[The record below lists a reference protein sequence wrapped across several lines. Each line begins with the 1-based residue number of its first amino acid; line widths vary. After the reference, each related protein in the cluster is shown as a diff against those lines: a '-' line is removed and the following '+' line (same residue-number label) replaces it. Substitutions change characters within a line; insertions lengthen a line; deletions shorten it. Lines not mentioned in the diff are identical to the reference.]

1 MAIRKELGSKE
12 KKTILNSINA
22 PGLSP
27 SSLKKHIQFIFHDEA
42 SNKKYL
48 YNKSQEMTFFF
59 YESFFLPTL
68 MLIRSFP
75 EIQFPT
81 IQVDEGAVKFIISGA
96 DIFTQ
101 GIVNIDQEFKENS
114 ILLIL
119 NPQKSVLCIGKS
131 LLNSKLMKETAGKG
145 ILNIHYL
152 GDRIWE
158 GKI

>member
-12 KKTILNSINA
+12 KKTILDSINA

-27 SSLKKHIQFIFHDEA
+27 SSLKKQIQFIFHDEV

-48 YNKSQEMTFFF
+48 YNKNQEMTFFF

-68 MLIRSFP
+68 MFIRSFP
-75 EIQFPT
+75 EIQFPI

>member
-12 KKTILNSINA
+12 KKTILNLINA

-68 MLIRSFP
+68 MFIRSFP
-75 EIQFPT
+75 EIQFP
-81 IQVDEGAVKFIISGA
+81 I
-96 DIFTQ
+96 
-101 GIVNIDQEFKENS
+101 
-114 ILLIL
+114 
-119 NPQKSVLCIGKS
+119 
-131 LLNSKLMKETAGKG
+131 
-145 ILNIHYL
+145 
-152 GDRIWE
+152 
-158 GKI
+158 

>member
-12 KKTILNSINA
+12 KKTILDSINA

-27 SSLKKHIQFIFHDEA
+27 SSLKKQIQFIFHDEA

-48 YNKSQEMTFFF
+48 YNKNQEMTFFF

-68 MLIRSFP
+68 MFIRSFP
-75 EIQFPT
+75 EIQFPI

>member
-1 MAIRKELGSKE
+1 MSIRKELGSK
-12 KKTILNSINA
+12 KKNNILKSIKA
-22 PGLSP
+22 PGLAFNL
-27 SSLKKHIQFIFHDEA
+27 LKKNIQFILHDEA
-42 SNKKYL
+42 NNKKYL
-48 YNKSQEMTFFF
+48 FNKDKEITFFY

-68 MLIRSFP
+68 MFIRAFP
-75 EIQFPT
+75 HIDFPA
-81 IQVDEGAVKFIISGA
+81 IQVDEGAVKFVISGA

-101 GIVNIDQEFKENS
+101 GIVTFNRDFKKNS
-114 ILLIL
+114 IVLIV

-131 LLNSKLMKETAGKG
+131 LLDSKEIKETSGKG